1 LKRFSSRALTAGA
14 VLAAGAV
21 AVATAVSAPMA
32 QAATPSVQALAAQ
45 AASAVVASRPAYLHA
60 SADDA
65 FVQHAV
71 ISGQGAQYVPF
82 DRTYKGLAVIG
93 GDFVIVTDSA
103 GHVVDNSVAQ
113 NQAINI
119 PSVTPAISAARSQAI
134 AQGQLKHVDTTA
146 TPTLA
151 VLAKDPGSPRLVW
164 NNLVT
169 GDNGVNPSKLTVYV
183 DARTGAVLGTQEHI
197 LFGDGDSSYNGPNPV
212 HIDTT
217 RSGSTFSMKDPVITN
232 LSCQDFANN
241 TTFTKATDT
250 WGNGV
255 ASNKETDCV
264 DSLFAAQTENRMLH
278 TWDGRNAQNGTG
290 GAWPIRVGLNQVNA
304 FYDGTQV
311 AVGHNNA
318 GNWIGALDVVGHEM
332 GHGVDNTTPGG
343 ISGNGTQEFVAD
355 TFGAATEWFAAEP
368 APFDVPDFTVGE
380 QINLVGNGPIRIMFN
395 PSQVGQP
402 NCYSS
407 AIPRMEVHAA
417 AGPGDH
423 WFFLLAEGSN
433 PTNGQ
438 PTSPTC
444 NNSTVTGVGVQAA
457 ERVMYNAML
466 MTTSGASYLKY
477 RTWTLKAAK
486 NLTPGNCATFNSVKA
501 AWNAVSVPAQTADP
515 TCP

>member
-1 LKRFSSRALTAGA
+1 
-14 VLAAGAV
+14 
-21 AVATAVSAPMA
+21 
-32 QAATPSVQALAAQ
+32 
-45 AASAVVASRPAYLHA
+45 
-60 SADDA
+60 
-65 FVQHAV
+65 
-71 ISGQGAQYVPF
+71 
-82 DRTYKGLAVIG
+82 
-93 GDFVIVTDSA
+93 
-103 GHVVDNSVAQ
+103 
-113 NQAINI
+113 
-119 PSVTPAISAARSQAI
+119 
-134 AQGQLKHVDTTA
+134 
-146 TPTLA
+146 
-151 VLAKDPGSPRLVW
+151 
-164 NNLVT
+164 
-169 GDNGVNPSKLTVYV
+169 
-183 DARTGAVLGTQEHI
+183 
-197 LFGDGDSSYNGPNPV
+197 
-212 HIDTT
+212 
-217 RSGSTFSMKDPVITN
+217 MKDPTITN

-241 TTFTKATDT
+241 TTFTKSTDT

-255 ASNKETDCV
+255 ASSKETDCV
-264 DSLFAAQTENRMLH
+264 DSLFAAQTENKMLH

-380 QINLVGNGPIRIMFN
+380 QINLVGNGPIRVMFD
-395 PSQVGQP
+395 PSQVGEP

-417 AGPGDH
+417 SGPGDH
-423 WFFLLAEGSN
+423 WFFLLAEGN
-433 PTNGQ
+433 HPTNGQ

-444 NNSTVTGVGVQAA
+444 DNSTVTGVGVQAA
-457 ERVMYNAML
+457 EQVMYNAML
-466 MTTSGASYLKY
+466 MKTSGASYLKY

-501 AWNAVSVPAQTADP
+501 AWNAVSVPAQAADP

>member
-1 LKRFSSRALTAGA
+1 MKRFSSRALIMGA
-14 VLAAGAV
+14 AV
-21 AVATAVSAPMA
+21 AACAVSVATAVSTPMA
-32 QAATPSVQALAAQ
+32 QAATPSVQVLAAQ
-45 AASAVVASRPAYLHA
+45 AANTVVASRPAYLHP
-60 SADDA
+60 SADDS

-82 DRTYKGLAVIG
+82 DRTYRGLAVIG
-93 GDFVIVTDSA
+93 GDFVIVTDGA

-113 NQAINI
+113 SQAINL
-119 PSVTPAISAARSQAI
+119 PSVTPTVSAARSQAI
-134 AQGQLKHVDTTA
+134 AKAQLKHVDTTA

-151 VLAKDPGSPRLVW
+151 VLATGTPRLVW

-183 DARTGAVLGTQEHI
+183 DAQNGAVLGTQEHI
-197 LFGDGDSSYNGPNPV
+197 LFGDGNSSYNGPNPV

-217 RSGSTFSMKDPVITN
+217 HSGSTFSMKDPVITN

-241 TTFTKATDT
+241 TTFTKSTDV

-255 ASNKETDCV
+255 ASNKETGCV
-264 DSLFAAQTENRMLH
+264 DALFAAQTENKMLH

-368 APFDVPDFTVGE
+368 APFDVPDFNVGE
-380 QINLVGNGPIRIMFN
+380 QINLVGNGPIRVMFN

-457 ERVMYNAML
+457 EQVMYNAML
-466 MTTSGASYLKY
+466 MKTAGASYLKY

-486 NLTPGNCATFNSVKA
+486 ALTPGNCATFNSVKA

-515 TCP
+515 VCP